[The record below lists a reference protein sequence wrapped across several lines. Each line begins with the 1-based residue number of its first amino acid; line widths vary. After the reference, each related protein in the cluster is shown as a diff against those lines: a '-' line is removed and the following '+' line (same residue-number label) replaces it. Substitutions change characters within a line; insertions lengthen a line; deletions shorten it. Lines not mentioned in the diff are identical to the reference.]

1 MFVPLVTLLLIF
13 FVQTLGQRVRVVNFG
28 PIPTE
33 HISIHISS
41 QIDGS
46 QVFESQNPTGMD
58 AATKQDLQDLTAI
71 FTMFSLLDELS
82 NQLFAHENNGH
93 KGFLGLEEAIKEK
106 PETKKKKARETVFEK
121 IIDDA
126 LKDEEEEDDPEF
138 KKRTDDFEE
147 AHVEFVEGKTTI
159 NEQNQ
164 QKLIENIKSKEEGVE
179 IVSGVDIE
187 KGGNLKEENPKQ
199 ENVKEEEKTVVSTK
213 KKSTKEENNNNN
225 TRKVLLLF
233 AAIIVALILY
243 GLLKFKMSKLEKK
256 EILEQNNEGDSTKV
270 HQKKTHD

>member
-1 MFVPLVTLLLIF
+1 MFVLPLTLFLIF
-13 FVQTLGQRVRVVNFG
+13 FVQTLGQRVKVVNFG
-28 PIPTE
+28 AIPTE

-41 QIDGS
+41 NIEGGP
-46 QVFESQNPTGMD
+46 VFESQNPTAMD

-82 NQLFAHENNGH
+82 NQLFARENNGH
-93 KGFLGLEEAIKEK
+93 KGFLGLEEAINEK
-106 PETKKKKARETVFEK
+106 PEKKKKKARETVFEK
-121 IIDDA
+121 IIEDA
-126 LKDEEEEDDPEF
+126 LKDEEDDDPEF
-138 KKRTDDFEE
+138 KKRTDNFEE

-187 KGGNLKEENPKQ
+187 KGGNLKEETPKQ
-199 ENVKEEEKTVVSTK
+199 ENVKDEEKTVVTTK
-213 KKSTKEENNNNN
+213 KKSIKEENINSN